1 MLAGAALL
9 VSVGQPAAFV
19 VGVATLALAVGA
31 NWFRRRHRRMGALI
45 GAISAQLLL
54 HGGDLGLHGLTAV
67 VALAAPVPCAV
78 SAWRLLPPSTRSR
91 SRKIGSWAALGLLV
105 VVGGGLVAL
114 TQALPE
120 ARRGAER
127 VRAGV
132 TSLNQGDVEEAERE
146 LDRATEAFARSR
158 DAVTSVLTIPARVLP
173 LANPHLDAI
182 EQVAT
187 AGADLTATA
196 ADAARDTDYGA
207 LAVTDGRIDLDR
219 FAELRPALEQVQG
232 ALTDAD
238 ANLAQ
243 IDVSSLVVPAADAVT
258 ELRTKIADTIPTVG
272 HAIRGTELAPG
283 MLGADGRRRWIIGFT
298 SPAEARGL
306 GGFLGY
312 YSVVEAVDGEV
323 DIVASGRVPD
333 LNRADGE
340 ADRTLVGPDD
350 YLLRYGRLHPEDQL
364 QDVTL
369 SPDFPSVATVF
380 ESLYEQSTGTTA
392 DGMIVLDPYALA
404 ELLRITGP
412 VTVDGV
418 QLDESNA
425 AEFLLRTQYA
435 AYDDREVRGDV
446 LDEVAAHRLRSPV
459 DQPAQRPGAPGA
471 PDGAD
476 GSPAPRDGA
485 FDRSGRTSL
494 LRSDRPVRRI
504 PAGDVRAGSARRDQ
518 PERRQQQDRRLPPP
532 RDPLRAPDRPGDGR
546 RHGHRPGHP
555 LQRRP
560 GRRPPRLRDRQPP
573 GLGPALWRQL
583 DVALRAHAP
592 GARHR
597 HGRWYADARGAAA
610 RVRLERLR
618 AQRGRA
624 ARATG
629 HRDHVLPARRP
640 RPRRRLPLPVPDP
653 TAGAPGRPDR
663 RADGPRRVGAARACD
678 RRRTDRRAL
687 GRAVGPDA
695 ALTCIW
701 PATTRVWSSGRSRGY
716 CCRIDEHRAH
726 RRTRPMRTSRLL
738 IALAAL
744 FAGVFALAA
753 PASAQYD
760 PAVLS
765 VSPAN
770 VAPGGDVTVSG
781 SGCASGDAVTIA
793 VAGASTTTT
802 AGAGGAFS
810 ATVKAPST
818 AGTYTVTATCGVE
831 VLSATLTVG
840 AATTGSGALP
850 VTGSS
855 STGPLAAGAIV
866 LVAAGAALV
875 AVSRRRS
882 SATVS

>member
-1 MLAGAALL
+1 MTAVHTAPDRAGLRRERRIADLTVWLLAAASALAAALGASTVLTGWPILDAIYRAGYGAAVAIVAASARRGTWVVLAGAALL

-45 GAISAQLLL
+45 GAVSAQLLL

-91 SRKIGSWAALGLLV
+91 ARKIGSWAALGLLV

-146 LDRATEAFARSR
+146 LDRATAAFARSR

-219 FAELRPALEQVQG
+219 FDELRPALEQVQS

-238 ANLAQ
+238 ANLAE
-243 IDVSSLVVPAADAVT
+243 IDVTSLVVPAADAVT

-312 YSVVEAVDGEV
+312 YSVIEAVDGEV

-340 ADRTLVGPDD
+340 PDRTLVGPDD

-380 ESLYEQSTGTTA
+380 ESQYEQSTGETA

-446 LDEVAAHRLRSPV
+446 LDEVART
-459 DQPAQRPGAPGA
+459 
-471 PDGAD
+471 
-476 GSPAPRDGA
+476 A
-485 FDRSGRTSL
+485 FDRL
-494 LRSDRPVRRI
+494 LTNRLNDPARLVR
-504 PAGDVRAGSARRDQ
+504 
-518 PERRQQQDRRLPPP
+518 LM
-532 RDPLRAPDRPGDGR
+532 APMAA
-546 RHGHRPGHP
+546 
-555 LQRRP
+555 QRRVMAHSTDP
-560 GRRPPRLRDRQPP
+560 AEQAFFESIGLSGTFPPATSGLDLLAVTNQNAGNNKIDAYLRREIRYEPQIDP
-573 GLGPALWRQL
+573 
-583 DVALRAHAP
+583 
-592 GARHR
+592 
-597 HGRWYADARGAAA
+597 
-610 RVRLERLR
+610 
-618 AQRGRA
+618 
-624 ARATG
+624 ATG
-629 HRDHVLPARRP
+629 
-640 RPRRRLPLPVPDP
+640 
-653 TAGAPGRPDR
+653 
-663 RADGPRRVGAARACD
+663 
-678 RRRTDRRAL
+678 
-687 GRAVGPDA
+687 
-695 ALTCIW
+695 
-701 PATTRVWSSGRSRGY
+701 
-716 CCRIDEHRAH
+716 
-726 RRTRPMRTSRLL
+726 
-738 IALAAL
+738 
-744 FAGVFALAA
+744 
-753 PASAQYD
+753 
-760 PAVLS
+760 
-765 VSPAN
+765 
-770 VAPGGDVTVSG
+770 
-781 SGCASGDAVTIA
+781 
-793 VAGASTTTT
+793 
-802 AGAGGAFS
+802 
-810 ATVKAPST
+810 
-818 AGTYTVTATCGVE
+818 TVTATVRVTLYNDAPVDTLPDYVIFNREDSGQPFGVNWTWLSVHTPL
-831 VLSATLTVG
+831 VLDTVTVGGTPMPAEPQREFGWNVYALNVAVPPGPQGTEITFSLRGGLDLDGAYRFRYQTQPLVHPDVLTVVPTVPTEW
-840 AATTGSGALP
+840 APLEPAIVDATT
-850 VTGSS
+850 VE
-855 STGPLAAGAIV
+855 PLDV
-866 LVAAGAALV
+866 RWELVP
-875 AVSRRRS
+875 R
-882 SATVS
+882 